1 MTDRI
6 ENDTKSS
13 WVDVLDTL
21 REQDVRIAHVGLFD
35 LMGVFR
41 ERRLGIEDAAQVFD
55 GGGTFVNVLQQWDAG
70 ESVFG
75 KGPFVGEPVS
85 IDPSSA
91 RHYPFED
98 HACFLIADFDGP
110 SAELSP
116 RKLLQKQINKAATQ
130 GIGVRAAFEFEFF
143 ILNETA
149 ASLRQTGFSSL
160 STFAEDNRCW
170 SGSSAATHASLISS
184 LSDVLASGGVDMLSL
199 GMELGPGCF
208 EATLRHKDAM
218 VAADNAAVFKLF
230 TRAFC
235 RRQDLTASFMAQ
247 VDSGFSG
254 LSGHI
259 HLSLYDLETGLDLFP
274 DAADGRGMSDLFK
287 YFIGGMLEMAPHS
300 MPLTHHTVNAYRRHS
315 PGNWA
320 PRSVSWA
327 VQNYSAAVRVVPY
340 PPGAC
345 RLEYRLPGSD
355 INPYLALA
363 FVLGAGLWGTEN
375 EMTLPEEFLGGG
387 PDEMPQDGA
396 RLPHDLFE
404 AIENMARSSH
414 AAEIWGDRFV
424 SHFIEACRA
433 EESALRRETS
443 SAERARYLEIV

>member
-1 MTDRI
+1 MANQLNADSLI
-6 ENDTKSS
+6 S
-13 WVDVLDTL
+13 WNDVLKTL
-21 REQDVRIAHVGLFD
+21 RERDVRIAHVGLFD

-41 ERRLGIEDAAQVFD
+41 ERRLGVEDAAHVFD

-70 ESVFG
+70 EQVFG

-85 IDPSSA
+85 IDPSSV

-98 HACFLIADFDGP
+98 NACFVIADFEGP

-116 RKLLQKQINKAATQ
+116 RKLLQRLIDKASAE

-143 ILNETA
+143 VLNENA
-149 ASLRQTGFSSL
+149 ASLRKSGFGSL

-170 SGSSAATHASLISS
+170 SGSSAATHAALITS
-184 LSDVLASGGVDMLSL
+184 LSELLASGGVDLLSL
-199 GMELGPGCF
+199 GLELGPGCF

-218 VAADNAAVFKLF
+218 SAADDAAVFKLF

-235 RRQDLTASFMAQ
+235 RQQDLTASFMAQ
-247 VDSGFSG
+247 VDSSFSG

-259 HLSLYDLETGLDLFP
+259 HVSLYDLETGRDLFP
-274 DAADGRGMSDLFK
+274 DADDGRGMSEVFRN
-287 YFIGGMLEMAPHS
+287 FVGGMLEMAPQS
-300 MPLTHHTVNAYRRHS
+300 MPLTHHTANAYRRHS

-320 PRSVSWA
+320 PKSVSWA

-340 PPGAC
+340 PAGAC

-355 INPYLALA
+355 INPFLALA
-363 FVLGAGLWGTEN
+363 FVLGAGLWGIEN
-375 EMTLPEEFLGGG
+375 RTTLPDEFQGGG
-387 PDEMPQDGA
+387 PDEVPQEGA

-404 AIENMARSSH
+404 AVDVMARSSH
-414 AAEIWGDRFV
+414 AAAIWGDRFV
-424 SHFIEACRA
+424 SHFLEACRA
-433 EESALRRETS
+433 EERALRRETS